1 MSTPTLSIVPIRPAL
16 LAGHDNLVHAL
27 VRVTAPEAPD
37 GVARR
42 APLHLSLVIDRSG
55 SMSGRPIEE
64 AKRCVALVA
73 SGLRASDRV
82 SLVTYDDN
90 VRVMVPAE
98 ELGNGEAIRRAI
110 AAIRSGGSTNLHGG
124 WMRGA
129 ETLAP
134 HAAPDVLSRVILLSD
149 GCANAGLVDEPAIAK
164 HCAKLAE
171 AGVTTSTYGLGH
183 NFNESLMHAMARA
196 GRGNAYYGATADD
209 LMDPFREELSLL
221 DALMARKLTLCLE
234 PADGVQ
240 VDVLNDYP
248 THGSSAW
255 KLPDLAFGAEAWA
268 IVSIRVPKALT
279 DSSHTD
285 GVPLLTARVGYVD
298 LDGHSVKLAP
308 ASLALSAMPAS
319 AFAAIAED
327 DLVRR
332 RLREIEAARM
342 ADQARGDWEAVDRYL
357 EDLRRAVKDDPW
369 LAGVVHELEQLADQR
384 DEARFGKESLYSSH
398 RMSTRLASVQE
409 SIDPMH
415 DSVPDFLRRKLAQGK
430 AAPPSSKP

>member
-1 MSTPTLSIVPIRPAL
+1 
-16 LAGHDNLVHAL
+16 
-27 VRVTAPEAPD
+27 
-37 GVARR
+37 
-42 APLHLSLVIDRSG
+42 
-55 SMSGRPIEE
+55 
-64 AKRCVALVA
+64 
-73 SGLRASDRV
+73 
-82 SLVTYDDN
+82 
-90 VRVMVPAE
+90 
-98 ELGNGEAIRRAI
+98 
-110 AAIRSGGSTNLHGG
+110 
-124 WMRGA
+124 
-129 ETLAP
+129 
-134 HAAPDVLSRVILLSD
+134 
-149 GCANAGLVDEPAIAK
+149 
-164 HCAKLAE
+164 
-171 AGVTTSTYGLGH
+171 
-183 NFNESLMHAMARA
+183 
-196 GRGNAYYGATADD
+196 
-209 LMDPFREELSLL
+209 LL
-221 DALMARKLTLCLE
+221 DALMARKLTLRLE
-234 PADGVQ
+234 TADGVQ
-240 VDVLNDYP
+240 VAVLNDYP

-255 KLPDLAFGAEAWA
+255 QLPDLAFGADAWA

-342 ADQARGDWEAVDRYL
+342 ADQARGAALSGDWEAVDRYL